1 MRSKGGKMY
10 KRMKQWLIDLLGVDT
25 TTTTLTECVPTIV
38 ANALLELSEGD
49 IVRPLVT
56 NIMFDGPGII
66 HQTPFIQKLTSE
78 TDDSHTAQAMDSTTS
93 LETSPSAAT
102 VGVHG
107 STVQLKDIARLA
119 SVGDM
124 AAVAGKLIGQSI
136 VVRRDLDLVTLFSSF
151 TTNAGGQNTDPT
163 PGALY
168 TAYGN
173 LRQYFT
179 PLPYHLVLHPLQV
192 YRATGLISLY
202 DNSSDALQTNG
213 LGTVGEDWARYGF
226 AGMIMG
232 FNLWL
237 DANIAITSNNASGA
251 AFGAEGIKY
260 VEKRGLQI
268 EVQRDV
274 DEVADTITGTGMWGE
289 AILRNLHG
297 VEMQFDTKE
306 NA

>member
-1 MRSKGGKMY
+1 MNKFLKWFLG
-10 KRMKQWLIDLLGVDT
+10 LLGTDT
-25 TTTTLTECVPTIV
+25 TTTTLTECIPTIV
-38 ANALLELSEGD
+38 ANALLELSEGN
-49 IVRPLVT
+49 IVQPLVT
-56 NIMFDGPGII
+56 NINFAGPGVI
-66 HQTPFIQKLTSE
+66 HQTPFIQKITAE
-78 TDDSHTAQAMDSTTS
+78 ADDSYSATQQAMDSTTS

-107 STVQLKDIARLA
+107 AAIQLKEIANLG

-124 AAVAGKLIGQSI
+124 AAVAGKLLGQC
-136 VVRRDLDLVTLFSSF
+136 VTVRKDLDLTTLFASF

-168 TAYGN
+168 TTYGS
-173 LRQYFT
+173 LRQYFA
-179 PLPYHLVLHPLQV
+179 PLPYHMVLHPLQV

-202 DNSSDALQTNG
+202 DNSGDAIQTRG
-213 LGTVGEDWARYGF
+213 AGTVGEEWARYGY

-251 AFGAEGIKY
+251 AFSVESIKL
-260 VEKRGLQI
+260 VSKRGFRI
-268 EVQRDV
+268 DIDKDV
-274 DEVADTITGTGMWGE
+274 DEVADTIVASEMWGE

-297 VEMQFDTKE
+297 VELQFDTKE
-306 NA
+306 ST

>member
-1 MRSKGGKMY
+1 MFKFLK
-10 KRMKQWLIDLLGVDT
+10 KLWLGLIGTDT
-25 TTTTLTECVPTIV
+25 TTTTLTECIPTIV

-49 IVRPLVT
+49 VVRPLVT
-56 NIMFDGPGII
+56 NIDFTGPGVI
-66 HQTPFIQKLTSE
+66 HQTPFVQKLTAE
-78 TDDSHTAQAMDSTTS
+78 ADDSHTAQAMDSTTS

-107 STVQLKDIARLA
+107 ATVQLKEIAKLA

-124 AAVAGKLIGQSI
+124 AAVAGKLIGQCV
-136 VVRRDLDLVTLFSSF
+136 VVRKDLDLCTLFSSF

-168 TAYGN
+168 TAYGS
-173 LRQYFT
+173 LRQYFA

-202 DNSSDALQTNG
+202 DNSSDAIQTRG
-213 LGTVGEDWARYGF
+213 AGTVGEEWARYGF

-251 AFGAEGIKY
+251 AFSAEGIKY
-260 VEKRGLQI
+260 VQKRAFRI
-268 EVQRDV
+268 DIDRDV
-274 DEVADTITGTGMWGE
+274 DEVADTITGSEMWGE

-306 NA
+306 SS